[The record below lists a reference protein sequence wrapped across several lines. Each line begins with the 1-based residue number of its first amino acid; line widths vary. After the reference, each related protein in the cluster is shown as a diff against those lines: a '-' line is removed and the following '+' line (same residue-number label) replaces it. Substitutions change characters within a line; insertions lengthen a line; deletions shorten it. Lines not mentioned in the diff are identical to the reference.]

1 MVFCPHPCP
10 QLKSALPTLF
20 SAPAPEASA
29 HLGHLEFR
37 AGKSVGKFCL
47 LALGYFLTAK
57 LGLRLAPPELAI
69 SLIWLPTG
77 IATAGLYHWGL
88 RYWPAIA
95 AATWILQKFSFAID
109 GPLALLLVAG
119 QTTAP
124 ILAAALLRFFQFH
137 PNFDRRRDIGLF
149 CAAGGLGMLLSA
161 TCGALSLSLADRTPW
176 EAFGRPWLT
185 WWLGDFMGVLL
196 AAPLLISVTETS
208 WNRLRSRGG
217 EFAVWCLVAGAMF
230 AVIFFTP
237 AQPGV
242 GTLPLVFLPL
252 ALTAWAALRFGVTGT
267 SLAVL
272 SLAAVAAAGTA
283 SGCGPFLKPEPYSG
297 VFLLWSYLGSVT
309 ILSFMIMGI
318 EIGRDEARLALIQS
332 RDDLEHLNRRLQ
344 DSVAE
349 ARRLA
354 LEAEKANAA
363 KSDFL
368 ARMSHEIR
376 TPMNGVIGMTDLLQ
390 QTRLTPEQQNFV
402 EVARSSGE
410 SLLKLINEI
419 LDLSKIEA
427 GKLELESLDFDLRTL
442 LESVTVLLR
451 PRAEKKGLTL
461 TYEIAPGTPARLRG
475 DPGRLRQILV
485 NLLDNAVKFTA
496 AGSVSVHVKSLGAT
510 PLYEELRFEVRD
522 TGEGVAHGQADQL
535 FQPFAQSDTS
545 TSRRYGGSGLG
556 LAIARQLATLMGGK
570 IGVDGEKGRGSTFW
584 FTARLAL
591 SPESSS
597 PEKNALAP
605 APRAKTTLRVLLVE
619 DNTTNQMVAKLLLE
633 RLGHVVHLAANGSEA
648 LAYLQNQ
655 DCDLVLMDCEMPDLD
670 GYAATQAIRAARSTV
685 RNPQIPIIA
694 LTANAMPEEETKCRN
709 AGMNDFLTK
718 PVRARELAAALER
731 WARRD

>member
-1 MVFCPHPCP
+1 
-10 QLKSALPTLF
+10 LKSALPTLYAG
-20 SAPAPEASA
+20 SAPEAAA
-29 HLGHLEFR
+29 HLGRLDLR
-37 AGKSVGKFCL
+37 AGKAAGKFCL

-77 IATAGLYHWGL
+77 IATAGLFRWGL

-95 AATWILQKFSFAID
+95 AATWILQKFSFNID
-109 GPLALLLVAG
+109 TPLALLLVAG
-119 QTTAP
+119 QTVAP
-124 ILAAALLRFFQFH
+124 ILAATLLRVFQFH

-149 CAAGGLGMLLSA
+149 CGAGALGMLISA
-161 TCGALSLSLADRTPW
+161 TCGTLSLSLADRTPW
-176 EAFGRPWLT
+176 EAFGQPWLT

-196 AAPLLISVTETS
+196 AAPLLISITEAS
-208 WNRLRSRGG
+208 WYRLRSRGG
-217 EFAVWCLVAGAMF
+217 EFAIWCLVAGAMF

-309 ILSFMIMGI
+309 VLSFMIMGI
-318 EIGRDEARLALIQS
+318 EIGRDEARMALIQS
-332 RDDLEHLNRRLQ
+332 RDDLEQLNRRLQ

-349 ARRLA
+349 AQRLA

-376 TPMNGVIGMTDLLQ
+376 TPMNGVIGMTDLLL
-390 QTRLTPEQQNFV
+390 QTPLSPEQQNFV

-427 GKLELESLDFDLRTL
+427 GKLELETLDFDLAELVGTTIL
-442 LESVTVLLR
+442 LLR
-451 PRAEKKGLTL
+451 PRAEKKGLALKSTV
-461 TYEIAPGTPARLRG
+461 APKAPLQLRG

-496 AGSVSVHVKSLGAT
+496 HGSVSLDVKSVASE
-510 PLYEELRFEVRD
+510 PLSEELRFEVRD
-522 TGEGVAHGQADQL
+522 TGEGIPPAKISQL
-535 FQPFAQSDTS
+535 FQPFVQSDSS

-570 IGVDGEKGRGSTFW
+570 IGVDSVEGQGTTFW
-584 FTARLAL
+584 FTARLARSSQY
-591 SPESSS
+591 SPASADTSTKVAHAET
-597 PEKNALAP
+597 A
-605 APRAKTTLRVLLVE
+605 LRVLLVE
-619 DNTTNQMVAKLLLE
+619 DNTTNQMVARLLLE
-633 RLGHVVHLAANGSEA
+633 RLGHKVHLANNGTEA
-648 LAYLQNQ
+648 LAYLRDH
-655 DCDLVLMDCEMPDLD
+655 DCDLVLMDCEMPGLD
-670 GYAATQAIRAARSTV
+670 GYEATRAIRAASSTA
-685 RNPQIPIIA
+685 RNPRVPIIA
-694 LTANAMPEEETKCRN
+694 LTANAMPEEEAKCRD

-718 PVRARELAAALER
+718 PVRARDLTAALER
-731 WARRD
+731 WARRN